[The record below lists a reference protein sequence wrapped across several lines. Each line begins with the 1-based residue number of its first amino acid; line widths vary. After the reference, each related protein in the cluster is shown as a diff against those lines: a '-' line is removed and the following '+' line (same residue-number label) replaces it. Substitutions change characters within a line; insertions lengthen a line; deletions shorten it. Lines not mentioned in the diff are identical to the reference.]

1 MTNALPPLHAGHA
14 PITLQ
19 ELFREALYAFEE
31 WNSELTEPIVIF
43 DGRILPIGKVFEAM
57 RHCND
62 IVPVN
67 MTGAITAYL
76 TKPWQGDGPLDQ
88 MTFSTAAR
96 IMGVLVRKLLLSN
109 TVNGVAT
116 IASLTNQRNFR
127 AVAWLQR

>member
-43 DGRILPIGKVFEAM
+43 DGRILPIGEVFEAM

-62 IVPVN
+62 IVPAN
-67 MTGAITAYL
+67 MTRAIAAYL
-76 TKPWQGDGPLDQ
+76 TKPWQGDGPLDR

-96 IMGVLVRKLLLSN
+96 VMGVLVRKRVLSN
-109 TVNGVAT
+109 TVNGIAT
-116 IASLTNQRNFR
+116 IALLTNQRNFR
-127 AVAWLQR
+127 R